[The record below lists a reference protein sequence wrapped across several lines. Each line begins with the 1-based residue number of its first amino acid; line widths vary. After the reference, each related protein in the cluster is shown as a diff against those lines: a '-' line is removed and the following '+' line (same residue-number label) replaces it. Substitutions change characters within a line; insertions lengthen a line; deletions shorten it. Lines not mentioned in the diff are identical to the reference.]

1 MFHNATPF
9 KDIHI
14 LIVMEGSSECE
25 VFCLKIQGFFGL
37 CCYSFD
43 FVDLA
48 TTGKVLWSSGL
59 LG

>member
-1 MFHNATPF
+1 MLHNATPF

-14 LIVMEGSSECE
+14 LIVMEGSSEYE

-37 CCYSFD
+37 CCYCLD
-43 FVDLA
+43 FVALA
-48 TTGKVLWSSGL
+48 TIGKVFWSSDL